1 MLVCFSVVLSRPRRW
16 LLGAA
21 LALGASA
28 CLSPTL
34 PLPPPGAPEVSAV
47 DKDGNVTLT
56 GTANANAVVFA
67 FDDRTEGGA
76 IATASSAGG
85 YAMKLAAKTGDT
97 IEVWQ
102 EVGGDRSAS
111 VIVTVKTK

>member
-1 MLVCFSVVLSRPRRW
+1 MKHALPRRW
-16 LLGAA
+16 LLVAS
-21 LALGASA
+21 LALGLSG

-67 FDDRTEGGA
+67 FDDRTQGGA
-76 IATASSAGG
+76 IATASPAGA
-85 YAMKLAAKTGDT
+85 YSMKVAAQLGDA

-102 EVGGDRSAS
+102 EVGSERSSS
-111 VIVTVKTK
+111 VVVTVKK